1 MERRPI
7 IGEGSGEWQTAD
19 RLPDHQQKGLLF
31 PSSSTGS
38 MIHFGW
44 VNINGNRYY
53 FHDDGH
59 AQTGLAVIGGERYF
73 FRTDGSM
80 IRSKWVYYW
89 NSWYFASCKR
99 KSLPEYLALHR

>member
-1 MERRPI
+1 
-7 IGEGSGEWQTAD
+7 
-19 RLPDHQQKGLLF
+19 
-31 PSSSTGS
+31 

-80 IRSKWVYYW
+80 IRSKWVLLLEQLV
-89 NSWYFASCKR
+89 FCFLQR